1 MTVYR
6 IGQVARLA
14 DVNLQTLHYY
24 ERVGLLTG
32 VQRTSSNYRL
42 YSDRD
47 VKTVRFIK
55 RAQELGF
62 SLKNIGE
69 LLSLRASPDS
79 KCADVRHRA
88 ETKLEEID
96 RKIDSLM
103 EIRRAL
109 GRLVEECAGEKPATE
124 CPILEA
130 LEFTEAEACD
140 ETG

>member
-1 MTVYR
+1 MTAYR
-6 IGQVARLA
+6 IGEVARLA
-14 DVNLQTLHYY
+14 NVNLQTLHYY
-24 ERVGLLTG
+24 ERVGLLTR

-47 VKTVRFIK
+47 VKTVQFIK

-62 SLKNIGE
+62 SLKDIRE

-96 RKIDSLM
+96 RKIDSLLK
-103 EIRRAL
+103 IRRAL
-109 GRLVEECAGEKPATE
+109 GQLVEECAGEKPATE

-130 LEFTEAEACD
+130 LEFREAEACD
-140 ETG
+140 EAG